1 MRIKKLLACVL
12 ALVLGLSTLSALA
25 ACNKGE
31 EDVFKLDKT
40 TLTLTVGESATL
52 TLTTNLTGTAEWESS
67 APAVATVSGGTVT
80 GVAEGSATVTAS
92 LGGKTASC
100 AVEVKAEE
108 GGSGEDFTAVVDGEV
123 NFSYFADLQPLETID
138 SVSYDFGVNK
148 HSQSGEEAFGELVTL
163 SVMQGLLA
171 RREGNTAG
179 IYLNIQEGG
188 INSEASDTWLNDL
201 VEFSGAEL
209 NVVEDTVESSAFR
222 QMLEKYK
229 SAVTQTQNGKP
240 GYVLFEQELTDA
252 VDQDG
257 NAIQTGK
264 EEVNAACTV
273 SAATG
278 YLAVDVTSEELV
290 KELGYELAVDVR
302 GWSEKQAYE
311 AYSDDL
317 NADVIM
323 LSNNGQAQN
332 RDLGVALGTY
342 FMYQSNQDSAF
353 MNQITHPTTG
363 KYKQGTLTVGWS
375 STGEVDQVNRHAMY
389 GFNFTCTNYSY
400 NLSQMTRLGDTC
412 FRQKDVDKKITADPT
427 KKYVTF
433 IMTDGDNIT
442 WHQNDFVFADS
453 WYGYEG
459 RGEFAMGWTM
469 APLMADI
476 APIVVQ
482 REYESATD
490 RDQFVCGVSGA
501 GYVYPSE
508 YLNTMQEDALTKLV
522 EATNEYM
529 RRTDLD
535 YVEILDNVSFNS
547 QVMNAYASQPDIDG
561 GFMLQNGVVGYKQ
574 GGDIRYYNGKPFIGI
589 GEGMWS
595 DTPGRVAHRLN
606 SLPVDITSANGY
618 TVVKVH
624 CWTTSME
631 DVARVVSLLD
641 DNIEIVTPGEMMQLV
656 KDNVKTDSKRTAV
669 ADTNYPP
676 DVDEYVD
683 AQYFW
688 DTLEVN
694 SKTEFNFDTYLDY
707 EGWEKH
713 IGSKTYDYVSFSG
726 EAWTYS
732 TAVRTTVDGGDGY
745 SIRLDG
751 SDYGN
756 LDTNPNSS
764 IYSKLHVPDSAQARF
779 SFFIRGEAYGY
790 DADFRVRVI
799 TNATG
804 TPTIELLGSDWSA
817 AGDDQ
822 WREVVYDVSAYRGQD
837 VIFIIE
843 QNSTQRE
850 GDGEILYVD
859 GIKIGTETVDLNT
872 VKGASVNANTTLDFA
887 SDAQGFQ
894 IIGSGAYSSAR
905 QALEATVGAQQPA
918 DDGADAVFYTKFD
931 LKDISGYT
939 HHKFGVWACAEEGK
953 TAQVRL
959 AVVSA
964 DGKAI
969 LRGGVWQEI
978 TDEPSY
984 LCYEQD
990 TIRLTGGAF
999 RYANVMIEVRGNGE
1013 DAKVYLDNA
1022 AFAKMTR
1029 SIDDGYYYDAEYF
1042 KTMQISQLSS
1052 LNELSG
1058 WNYQSGRGLEDE
1070 ALVKDGIARLY
1081 GYDFM
1086 KGSDTSIVSKALG
1099 GYAKVANEF
1108 NARMYAK
1115 IDVGSASELTFTV
1128 ARIQKTPTNLDTV
1141 IPQIRVLFVGDDGQV
1156 SVLSA
1161 WQDIGSFAETQ
1172 ITADLTS
1179 VQNKTGVL
1187 MIEMDCSQ
1195 NGGRAGVN
1203 VSSVSVA

>member
-1 MRIKKLLACVL
+1 MKIRKLLATIAAFAVL
-12 ALVLGLSTLSALA
+12 LSVALTSVACDNGGGTFRLNKTSLS
-25 ACNKGE
+25 
-31 EDVFKLDKT
+31 
-40 TLTLTVGESATL
+40 LTVGSSETL
-52 TLTTNLTGTAEWESS
+52 ELTTDLEGTPAWSSSNES
-67 APAVATVSGGTVT
+67 VATVSEGTVT
-80 GVAEGSATVTAS
+80 GVAVGEATITVT
-92 LGGKTASC
+92 LGDSSASC
-100 AVEVKAEE
+100 AVEVT
-108 GGSGEDFTAVVDGEV
+108 GGGTDEDYTAIVDGEV
-123 NFSYFADLQPLETID
+123 NFSYFADLQPLETLD
-138 SVSYDFGVNK
+138 VVSYDFGTNK
-148 HSQSGEEAFGELVTL
+148 HSQQGEEVFGELVTL
-163 SVMQGLLA
+163 SVLQGLLA
-171 RREGNTAG
+171 RKEGNTAG
-179 IYLNIQEGG
+179 IYLNVKEGG
-188 INSEASDTWLNDL
+188 INENASQSWLD
-201 VEFSGAEL
+201 EIAEMSGAS
-209 NVVEDTVESSAFR
+209 VTQVEDEAENSAFR
-222 QMLEKYK
+222 QMLEKYE
-229 SAVTQTQNGKP
+229 SAVTATEGGKP
-240 GYVLFEQELTDA
+240 GYILFEQAIEDS
-252 VDQDG
+252 VDGDG

-273 SAATG
+273 AAATG
-278 YLAVDVTSEELV
+278 YIAVDATSEELV

-302 GWSEKQAYE
+302 GWTEEQAYE

-317 NADVIM
+317 NSDVIM

-342 FMYQSNQDSAF
+342 FMYESNKDNAF
-353 MNQITHPTTG
+353 MNAITDPTTG

-400 NLSQMTRLGDTC
+400 NLSQSARLGDTC
-412 FRQKDVDKKITADPT
+412 FQQKDVDRHITADPT

-442 WHQNDFVFADS
+442 WHQNDFVFSDS

-476 APIVVQ
+476 APNIVK
-482 REYESATD
+482 REYEMATD
-490 RDQFVCGVSGA
+490 RDQFVCGVSGS

-508 YLNTMQEDALTKLV
+508 YLNTMQDDALDKLA
-522 EATNEYM
+522 ETTNEYM
-529 RRTDLD
+529 RRADLD
-535 YVEILDNVSFNS
+535 YVEILDNQSFNT
-547 QVMNAYASQPDIDG
+547 QVMNAFAEQPDIDG

-574 GGDIRYYNGKPFIGI
+574 GGDIKYYNGKPFIGI
-589 GEGMWS
+589 AEGMWS

-656 KDNVKTDSKRTAV
+656 KDNVKSDSTRTAV
-669 ADTNYPP
+669 ADTNYPA

-683 AQYFW
+683 AEYFW
-688 DTLEVN
+688 NSLSVN
-694 SKTEFNFDTYLDY
+694 EKTEFNFDTYLDY

-732 TAVRTTVDGGDGY
+732 TAVRTTVDGGSGY

-756 LDTNPNSS
+756 PDTTPNSS
-764 IYSKLHVPDSAQARF
+764 IYTKLHVPDSDLARF
-779 SFFIRGEAYGY
+779 SFFVRGEAYGY

-799 TNATG
+799 TNESG
-804 TPTIELLGSDWSA
+804 TPTIEMLGDDWSA
-817 AGDDQ
+817 AGDDL
-822 WREVVYDVSAYRGQD
+822 WREVVYDVSDYRGQD
-837 VIFIIE
+837 VVFIIE

-850 GDGEILYVD
+850 GDGEILYID
-859 GIKIGTETVDLNT
+859 NIKIGVETLDLAT
-872 VKGASVNANTTLDFA
+872 VNGASVNSRTSFDFA

-894 IIGSGAYSSAR
+894 TVGNAAYSAAQ
-905 QALEATVGAQQPA
+905 QALEATVSAQQPA
-918 DDGADAVFYTKFD
+918 NGGADAAFYTKFD

-939 HHKFGVWACAEEGK
+939 HYKFGVWARAEEGK

-959 AVVSA
+959 AVVS
-964 DGKAI
+964 DGKI
-969 LRGGVWQEI
+969 LRGGVWKEI

-984 LCYEQD
+984 LCYELD
-990 TIRLTGGAF
+990 TIRMTGGAF
-999 RYANVMIEVRGNGE
+999 KYANVIIEVRGNGA
-1013 DAKVYLDNA
+1013 DAKVYLDDA

-1029 SIDDGYYYDAEYF
+1029 SIDEGYYYDAEYF
-1042 KTMQISQLSS
+1042 KTMQATDIASLSE
-1052 LNELSG
+1052 LNG
-1058 WNYQSGRGLEDE
+1058 WNYQAGRGLEDE
-1070 ALVKDGIARLY
+1070 AVIEEGHVRLY

-1086 KGSDTSIVSKALG
+1086 KGNDTSIASKALG
-1099 GYAKVANEF
+1099 SYAKVSNEF

-1115 IDVGSASELTFTV
+1115 LNVGTASQLKFSA
-1128 ARIQKTPTNLDTV
+1128 ARIQKTPTNLDAV
-1141 IPQIRVLFVGDDGQV
+1141 IPQIRVLFIGDDGQV

-1161 WQDIGSFAETQ
+1161 WQNVSSFTATE
-1172 ITADLTS
+1172 ITVDLAS

-1187 MIEMDCSQ
+1187 MIEVDCAQ

-1203 VSSVSVA
+1203 VSGISLA